1 MNHDLNQAESKP
13 HAPKIFVIGLPR
25 TATTSVCVAMLKL
38 GFPTAHTAY
47 VQSAFDQAQVIAD
60 TPIFSDYQTL
70 DSHYPGSKFIYL
82 ERDLASWLPSIK
94 QLLMRMS
101 ANLLSEKGGFNP
113 IIKRCFKTTFSPF
126 SVENIQSDE
135 FLAGCYQRHIRQAKR
150 YFNTRSADF
159 LMLNVAQPD
168 SFTQLVDFLGL
179 APHEVNVT
187 GFEKINIAGKVT
199 AWNEIK
205 HPLKIASTRGGKI
218 DKLDLILLPSS
229 EAR

>member
-1 MNHDLNQAESKP
+1 MTQRSVQTESRC
-13 HAPKIFVIGLPR
+13 HEPKIFIIGLPR

-38 GFPTAHTAY
+38 GFSTAHTAY
-47 VQSAFDQAQVIAD
+47 VHSAFDQAQVIAD
-60 TPIFSDYQTL
+60 TPIFCDYQTL
-70 DSHYPGSKFIYL
+70 DNHYPGSKFIYL
-82 ERDLASWLPSIK
+82 ERDLTSWLPSIK

-101 ANLLSEKGGFNP
+101 ANLLSERGGFNP

-135 FLAGCYQRHIRQAKR
+135 FLAECYQRHILQAKC

-168 SFTQLVDFLGL
+168 SFAKLVEFLGF
-179 APHEVNVT
+179 APNEVT
-187 GFEKINIAGKVT
+187 AKGFERINIAGKVT

-218 DKLDLILLPSS
+218 DKLDLILLPSA

>member
-1 MNHDLNQAESKP
+1 MTQHSIQAESRC
-13 HAPKIFVIGLPR
+13 HEGKIFIIGLPR

-38 GFPTAHTAY
+38 GLPTAHTAY
-47 VQSAFDQAQVIAD
+47 VHSAFEHAKVIAD
-60 TPIFSDYQTL
+60 TPIFCDYQTL

-82 ERDLASWLPSIK
+82 ERDLTTWLPSIK

-126 SVENIQSDE
+126 TVENIQNDA
-135 FLAGCYQRHIRQAKR
+135 FLTTCYQRHLQQAKR

-168 SFTQLVDFLGL
+168 SFTKLVEFLGL
-179 APHEVNVT
+179 APEEVT
-187 GFEKINIAGKVT
+187 ASGFEKINIAGKVT